1 MILLIYVTV
10 ISEILA
16 WAEGKRRLNPQGPEQ
31 ILKHCI
37 YFTIYFTV
45 YEHLYKKSL
54 KYRKI
59 LITSQGKEAFLLIP
73 DGVTVSLQRHKTSS
87 SGRIIP
93 ALLCCL
99 CFLITQS
106 VDTFSNVRASS

>member
-1 MILLIYVTV
+1 MDRGKEKGESPRPCTDVETPHLLYQK
-10 ISEILA
+10 L
-16 WAEGKRRLNPQGPEQ
+16 
-31 ILKHCI
+31 
-37 YFTIYFTV
+37 
-45 YEHLYKKSL
+45 YEHLYKKNL

-59 LITSQGKEAFLLIP
+59 LIISQAKAAFLLIP
-73 DGVTVSLQRHKTSS
+73 DGITISLQRHKTSS

-106 VDTFSNVRASS
+106 VDIFPNVRASS